1 MSLDP
6 EGIPVVHGRGDVNTY
21 ETEVTLLTERVYVA
35 PEKQGERP
43 TVIEV
48 DPETENDA
56 LAWAE
61 MPAEAWGWFTQRRL
75 SGSVEVDDTDREL
88 TSLPFDRAPMVW
100 VDAYELDIEDVAE
113 QVLEQEEYR
122 KERDKLR
129 MAYGPLPHGRDQRP
143 TLAAMAKG
151 DRVLVTRTGERRWF
165 AEADR
170 FVQSVDLLPEG

>member
-1 MSLDP
+1 MT
-6 EGIPVVHGRGDVNTY
+6 TY
-21 ETEVTLLTERVYVA
+21 QTEVTLLTERVYVA

-43 TVIEV
+43 VIVVV
-48 DPETENDA
+48 DPDTENDS

-61 MPAEAWGWFTQRRL
+61 MPADAWGWFTQRRL

-88 TSLPFDRAPMVW
+88 TSLPFDRSPMVW
-100 VDAYELDIEDVAE
+100 VDAEVLDIADVAQ
-113 QVLEQEEYR
+113 QVLDQEEYR
-122 KERDKLR
+122 ADRDKARLP
-129 MAYGPLPHGRDQRP
+129 YGPLPHGRDQRP

-170 FVQSVDLLPEG
+170 FVSSQDLLPDSP